1 MESVKSLQKIFSA
14 RTLSKYSESAKE
26 SSFGDSGIVK
36 VRETSKDA
44 RQTEENDDE
53 PVVVSVPAI
62 SFSQMPPR
70 STKNAYN

>member
-53 PVVVSVPAI
+53 PVVSVPAI
-62 SFSQMPPR
+62 SLSQMPPR